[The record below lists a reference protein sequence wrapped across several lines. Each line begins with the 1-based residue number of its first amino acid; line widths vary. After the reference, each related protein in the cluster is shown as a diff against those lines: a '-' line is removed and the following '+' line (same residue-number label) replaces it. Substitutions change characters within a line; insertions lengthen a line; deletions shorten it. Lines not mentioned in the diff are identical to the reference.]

1 MADPAKNEKGD
12 INPQDHEHESHFWTH
27 HLHSRR
33 LRSFLHHPTGRKV
46 HVAGS
51 PEEVD
56 GLTKTLTGQGLQDHE
71 WDVVIQGSADHVGF
85 GSALSIEI
93 ER

>member
-1 MADPAKNEKGD
+1 
-12 INPQDHEHESHFWTH
+12 
-27 HLHSRR
+27 
-33 LRSFLHHPTGRKV
+33 
-46 HVAGS
+46 
-51 PEEVD
+51 
-56 GLTKTLTGQGLQDHE
+56 LTKTLTGQGLQDHE